1 MSLFKVP
8 KLRKKNSSWES
19 TFNNTGQEDTCE
31 TFDFREIS
39 DLVEIGRGSFAAV
52 FAAQY
57 TTAKSSASKQV
68 VVKKLFDLDVCEK
81 GLFLKEV
88 RLLHTLKH
96 ANIVSFH
103 GMCTTPP
110 SIMMEYMCF
119 DFSPFER
126 EQKVHSL
133 KELLRELADGDPS
146 EFIHVMPIIAS
157 DVTKGLR
164 YLHDNGVVHRDLKP
178 ANVLVSN
185 QHYCNLAD
193 LTKVE
198 RSWSTVPV
206 ICKLS
211 DFGEARSQ
219 LIMTRNLNL
228 TTTKDVNR
236 GTPAF
241 RAPEVLLP
249 GHEQP
254 MGLRQLKSVDI
265 WALGLLFFCVVNPGL
280 STPYSYEFKTGE
292 NNENNEF

>member
-1 MSLFKVP
+1 M
-8 KLRKKNSSWES
+8 
-19 TFNNTGQEDTCE
+19 
-31 TFDFREIS
+31 
-39 DLVEIGRGSFAAV
+39 
-52 FAAQY
+52 
-57 TTAKSSASKQV
+57 
-68 VVKKLFDLDVCEK
+68 
-81 GLFLKEV
+81 
-88 RLLHTLKH
+88 
-96 ANIVSFH
+96 
-103 GMCTTPP
+103 
-110 SIMMEYMCF
+110 
-119 DFSPFER
+119 
-126 EQKVHSL
+126 
-133 KELLRELADGDPS
+133 KELLSELADGDPS
-146 EFIHVMPIIAS
+146 DFIHVMPIIAS

-193 LTKVE
+193 LTEVE

-280 STPYSYEFKTGE
+280 STPDG
-292 NNENNEF
+292 

>member
-1 MSLFKVP
+1 M
-8 KLRKKNSSWES
+8 
-19 TFNNTGQEDTCE
+19 
-31 TFDFREIS
+31 
-39 DLVEIGRGSFAAV
+39 

-68 VVKKLFDLDVCEK
+68 VVKTLFDLDVCEK

-133 KELLRELADGDPS
+133 KELLSELADGDPS
-146 EFIHVMPIIAS
+146 DFIHVMPIIAS

-178 ANVLVSN
+178 TNVLVSN

-193 LTKVE
+193 LTEVE

-249 GHEQP
+249 GHKQP